1 MIQRPKSKYPHVFD
15 VYQDISGEWR
25 WRLWAKNGKVV
36 ADSGEGYKRKAGAI
50 RVCDTILEGLSATI
64 FVAGVELV

>member
-1 MIQRPKSKYPHVFD
+1 VIQRPKSKYPHVFD

-36 ADSGEGYKRKAGAI
+36 ADSGESYKRKAAAVRACEKLQDMG
-50 RVCDTILEGLSATI
+50 GSTI
-64 FVAGVELV
+64 FVAGVELE